1 VRFLT
6 GQPAAVAPPTWFL
19 LQLGILSLE
28 PRPNRRGF
36 FAVQDKWA
44 KINLLI
50 RIDNSKLRATATA
63 ARDRH
68 ASVVFENWSA
78 DKWEKV

>member
-19 LQLGILSLE
+19 LQLGTLSLE
-28 PRPNRRGF
+28 PRPKLARF
-36 FAVQDKWA
+36 FCGRDKCA
-44 KINLLI
+44 KLSLLI

-63 ARDRH
+63 APDRH
-68 ASVVFENWSA
+68 ASV
-78 DKWEKV
+78 